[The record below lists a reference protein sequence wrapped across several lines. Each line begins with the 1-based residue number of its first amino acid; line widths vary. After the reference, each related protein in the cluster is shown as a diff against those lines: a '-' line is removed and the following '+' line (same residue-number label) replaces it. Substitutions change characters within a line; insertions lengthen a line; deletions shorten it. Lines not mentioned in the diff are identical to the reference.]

1 MNKELDNTILDIF
14 YNEIIGEMEEG
25 TLSIGDLKPAIKLSF
40 KENNH
45 SYVKINDKSAF
56 DKALISYVKKA
67 VKFYYNDVFSYINIK
82 SAISYVFAN
91 ITISDYDN
99 IENYLN
105 MRTRFLNYD
114 YEEEISDSFLEY
126 SSKISI
132 SKSKDFL
139 EAPGCFKYTI
149 LYDSSLFELPTI
161 YYAVDGNC
169 AYVYA
174 IQNKNKYKNNL
185 QKKINRLL
193 YKINNGYIE
202 ENYDE
207 ILNGKDITMS
217 FVASLILFIKYLK
230 MKDITEI
237 KLITNMPV
245 RHKAHIESN
254 NRRLNYH
261 KKKYNDEEYNDYKKE
276 IERKNDVYNN
286 VHKKL
291 LRTFYRVLKDGN
303 VLNAFP
309 SNELISSTINFNI
322 NYNGSFNNEFCN
334 QLLEHNSKIK

>member
-45 SYVKINDKSAF
+45 SYVKINDKRTF
-56 DKALISYVKKA
+56 DKALISYVKKSIS
-67 VKFYYNDVFSYINIK
+67 FYYNDIYSYINIK

-91 ITISDYDN
+91 ITLNDYDN

-105 MRTRFLNYD
+105 LRSSFLDENYN
-114 YEEEISDSFLEY
+114 EEVNDSFLGY
-126 SSKISI
+126 ASNISI
-132 SKSKDFL
+132 TRSKDFL

-149 LYDSSLFELPTI
+149 TDGENIFELPTI
-161 YYAVDGNC
+161 YYGIKDDC

-174 IQNKNKYKNNL
+174 IQNKNKNNNNL

-193 YKINNGYIE
+193 YKINEGYSE

-207 ILNGKDITMS
+207 TLNGRDIPMS
-217 FVASLILFIKYLK
+217 FAASLILFIKYLK
-230 MKDITEI
+230 TKNINGI
-237 KLITNMPV
+237 KLIGNMPV

-261 KKKYNDEEYNDYKKE
+261 KKIYTDQEYVEYEKE

-286 VHKKL
+286 VHKRL
-291 LRTFYRVLKDGN
+291 FRTFYRVLKEGN
-303 VLNAFP
+303 VLSVIP
-309 SNELISSTINFNI
+309 PDEVISSNFNFSI
-322 NYNGSFNNEFCN
+322 NYNGKFNNDFCN
-334 QLLEHNSKIK
+334 QLFKPNNKIK